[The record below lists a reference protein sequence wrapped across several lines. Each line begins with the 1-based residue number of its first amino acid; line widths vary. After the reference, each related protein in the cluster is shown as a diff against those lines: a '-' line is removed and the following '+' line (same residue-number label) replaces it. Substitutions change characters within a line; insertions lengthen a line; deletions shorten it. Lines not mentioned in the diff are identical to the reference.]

1 MWFADLTT
9 AQGTVSRTLNFGCE
23 LLDARKF
30 VKVGS
35 PAHNARSVHVQCP
48 NEGRWIWR
56 NVSLSWKK
64 DRANLTLKRT
74 TPVDVI
80 LSTTSQFFEAL
91 ALCVGLSLIG

>member
-48 NEGRWIWR
+48 NEESIWG
-56 NVSLSWKK
+56 NVSLPWKK
-64 DRANLTLKRT
+64 ECANLALKRT
-74 TPVDVI
+74 KSVGVI
-80 LSTTSQFFEAL
+80 LSTRSQFFEAL
-91 ALCVGLSLIG
+91 ALCVGLPPIG